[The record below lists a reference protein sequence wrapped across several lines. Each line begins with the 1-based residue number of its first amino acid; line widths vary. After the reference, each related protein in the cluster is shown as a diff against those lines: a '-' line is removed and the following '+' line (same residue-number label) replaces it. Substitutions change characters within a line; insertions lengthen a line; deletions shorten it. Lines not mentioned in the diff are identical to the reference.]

1 VADGLPEEAN
11 AIGKN
16 NRDRNTLIFGNS
28 LRVHG
33 RLPAK
38 IGMPTNQIRA
48 LSTRAHLSRELCARA
63 LQDLGVYKASI
74 VAHRVIRVRV
84 S

>member
-1 VADGLPEEAN
+1 LEKTTETET
-11 AIGKN
+11 
-16 NRDRNTLIFGNS
+16 RSS
-28 LRVHG
+28 LATVYACMVDY
-33 RLPAK
+33 LAK

-48 LSTRAHLSRELCARA
+48 LSARAHVPRELCARA